1 MRSINT
7 TGINGLDEMLHGGV
21 PDASITSIVGPTGS
35 GKTIMSLQF
44 LHANLLQGKKC
55 LYISAAHTLEELVT
69 NSLKFG
75 WDFAPYIENQMLIVK
90 TFEPVS
96 IICLGTEVTLT
107 SKYLD
112 ELPEYLHSHTADV
125 VILDSI
131 TEFLMLCKNDIER
144 RARILNMFQLI
155 KGKGSNALITA
166 ESDTNTN
173 KSTFGTIEFVADGI
187 ISLQRVQSKNLAEL
201 IHIIR
206 IIKMR
211 WMKHSRE
218 IRQYDITDTGIEV
231 YSKYH
236 VMLQM

>member
-1 MRSINT
+1 MESINT
-7 TGINGLDEMLHGGV
+7 TGINGLDEMLHGGM
-21 PDASITSIVGPTGS
+21 PNTSITSIVGPAGS

-44 LHANLLQGKKC
+44 LYANLLQGKKC
-55 LYISAAHTLEELVT
+55 IYISVAHTLEELVT

-75 WDFAPYIENQMLIVK
+75 WDFSPYIENQMLEIK

-96 IICLGTEVTLT
+96 VICLGSEVALT
-107 SKYLD
+107 SKYLE
-112 ELPEYLHSHTADV
+112 ELPEYLHTHTADV

-144 RARILNMFQLI
+144 RARTLNIFQII
-155 KGKGSNALITA
+155 KGKGSSALITA

-173 KSTFGTIEFVADGI
+173 KSTFGIVEYVADGI
-187 ISLQRVQSKNLAEL
+187 ISLRRVQSKDLAEL

-236 VMLQM
+236 VML